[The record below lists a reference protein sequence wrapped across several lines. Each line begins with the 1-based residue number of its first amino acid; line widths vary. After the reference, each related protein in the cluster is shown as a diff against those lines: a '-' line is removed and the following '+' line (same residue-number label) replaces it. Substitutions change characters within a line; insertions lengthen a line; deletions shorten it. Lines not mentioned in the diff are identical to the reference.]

1 MKFALQPR
9 RGGFVVW
16 QWAGKVHV
24 CGASFPRF
32 VCSLPGD
39 LHPPTLS
46 LSTPTAVFLPF
57 LALICKS
64 ATRAGQ
70 LSCGLGSSV
79 HHSLQAS

>member
-1 MKFALQPR
+1 MCVALPFH
-9 RGGFVVW
+9 GLSV
-16 QWAGKVHV
+16 
-24 CGASFPRF
+24 RF
-32 VCSLPGD
+32 TGD
-39 LHPPTLS
+39 LRPPTLS

-70 LSCGLGSSV
+70 LSCSLGSSV